1 MLISPHKSTMHPI
14 TSLTDYEKNR
24 IAGDTELFSP
34 RNQEQAE
41 EERPLFT
48 ALEELFKKMKPRVV
62 FKTEN

>member
-1 MLISPHKSTMHPI
+1 MHPI

-41 EERPLFT
+41 EEAEKKAEVPWT
-48 ALEELFKKMKPRVV
+48 APTNV
-62 FKTEN
+62 